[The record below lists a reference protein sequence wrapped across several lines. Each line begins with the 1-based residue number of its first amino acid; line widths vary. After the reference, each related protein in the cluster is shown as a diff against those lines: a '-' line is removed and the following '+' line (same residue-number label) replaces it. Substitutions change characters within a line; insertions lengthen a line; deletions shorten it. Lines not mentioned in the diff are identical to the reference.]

1 MLSPDHEKAVKAVN
15 IGRKELAPLGELK
28 LGKEEI
34 TGQPRHQNPQNLHI
48 DQGSP
53 DMVSA
58 PDEADEIQQNQRRIK
73 EVHLEYVDAEA
84 VVEIPEADVSIP
96 YVVDHGMIVHKILLY
111 RIAAHIRKS
120 SKGQKAI
127 PEDKLAVNQKTAE
140 KQQHFQNQ
148 HGSYFLPLVS
158 LFHKIKSP
166 FNASSVLKKNLLF
179 PG

>member
-1 MLSPDHEKAVKAVN
+1 
-15 IGRKELAPLGELK
+15 
-28 LGKEEI
+28 
-34 TGQPRHQNPQNLHI
+34 
-48 DQGSP
+48 
-53 DMVSA
+53 MVSA
-58 PDEADEIQQNQRRIK
+58 PDEADEIKQNQRRIK

-140 KQQHFQNQ
+140 NSNTSRISTVLIFC
-148 HGSYFLPLVS
+148 LLS
-158 LFHKIKSP
+158 LFSIK
-166 FNASSVLKKNLLF
+166 
-179 PG
+179 